1 MWMAMPIAMVVAAP
15 AVAGEMPLYQAAPAW
30 VEKAS
35 VPPLSSFEGEPP
47 TMLLFDSQ
55 QRVEDGRLWSYA
67 DVATRAGSAE
77 ALAQLSSL
85 TLPWAPDKGD
95 LIIHEVSILRGDQV
109 IDALAGDKRFAVLRR
124 EENLEA
130 RQITGVLTATL
141 AVEGVQVGDIVR
153 LRYTTSMKDDALG
166 GHVQGAMGLFA
177 APLRMGQ
184 GRLRVQWYERSG
196 AKWKLLAK
204 DAVVKQQKKGGF
216 NELTVALPLVKQP
229 EMPEDAPLRY
239 RHPPLFELST
249 FASWAD
255 VSKTMAPLYATEGLI
270 APGSGLAGKLDRLKA
285 SGGSPRAKAAAALQ
299 LVQDSIRYL
308 AIGMNGG
315 NYVPQTPAQT
325 WTLRYGDCKAKT
337 LLLLAL
343 LRGMGIEAEPVL
355 ASSAMGDFVPERLPS
370 VAAFDHVLVRATIDG
385 ETLWMDGTG
394 SGARIDD
401 LGDTPPFGTV
411 LPVRTAGADLLP
423 IQTRANARPIIDI
436 AIEADESGSVRL
448 PSVFDA
454 VAVLRGPAASMIN
467 VALGQLDT
475 KQRADMVRG
484 FFMRQMGQSQFSDV
498 SVAMDAATATTTL
511 KAHGVT
517 ATPWRL
523 EDNRHRRSIGRGVND
538 ISFAPDRGR
547 LAWIDIPVATPPP
560 SGVRYRLKLR
570 LPDGGKGYVLEG
582 DQNVSQSIAGFTIK
596 RNVHLRD
603 GLLELDER
611 MDSTGVE
618 IAAAQVPD
626 ERDRLATA
634 QALAPRLIA
643 PVKPTFYWD
652 APYEV
657 LANWSQVKAGEQAFT
672 KAIAEDPE
680 EVSGYS
686 SRANFRWGVGDRK
699 KALADLDKAIAI
711 EPDVDLYLSRA
722 DRRFR
727 LGDVPGALADARM
740 ARQLDPSAIGAIN
753 AVATYLA
760 ESDKLDEA
768 LVMVDQRI
776 AIGGETRDAYRR
788 LKASL
793 LGTYGDAAKAVELLD
808 AHIAEKPGLTMLL
821 NERCWIKGTRDI
833 MLDSAL
839 KDCTRA
845 IETSTY
851 SVAALDSRAMVSF
864 RMGKYEDALQDLT
877 AVLDQVPGKDESQF
891 MRGIV
896 LHRLGRASDGDKDIA
911 IARRINPRIDA
922 DYARFGIKP

>member
-1 MWMAMPIAMVVAAP
+1 MWMAAPIALMVAAP
-15 AVAGEMPLYQAAPAW
+15 AVAGEVPLYQAAPAW

-35 VPPLSSFEGEPP
+35 VPPLSRFEGELP
-47 TMLLFDSQ
+47 MMMLFDIQ
-55 QRVEDGRLWSYA
+55 QRVEDGRLWRYA

-77 ALAQLSSL
+77 VLAQLSSL
-85 TLPWAPDKGD
+85 TLLWSPDKGD
-95 LIIHEVSILRGDQV
+95 LIIHEVSILRGDET
-109 IDALAGDKRFAVLRR
+109 IDALAGDKRFAILRR

-130 RQITGVLTATL
+130 RQINGILTATL
-141 AVEGVQVGDIVR
+141 AAEGVQVGDIVR
-153 LRYTTSMKDDALG
+153 VRYTTTMKDEALA
-166 GHVQGAMGLFA
+166 GHVQGEMPLFA

-184 GRLRVQWYERSG
+184 GRLRVQWDERSG

-270 APGSGLAGKLDRLKA
+270 APGSGLAGELDKLKA

-355 ASSAMGDFVPERLPS
+355 ASSSMGDFVPERLPS

-401 LGDTPPFGTV
+401 LADTPPFGTV
-411 LPVRTAGADLLP
+411 LPVRTVGADLLP

-436 AIEADESGSVRL
+436 TIEADESGSIRL

-517 ATPWRL
+517 TTPWRL

-547 LAWIDIPVATPPP
+547 PAWIDIPVATPPP

-582 DQNVSQSIAGFTIK
+582 DQNVSQSIAAFTIK
-596 RNVHLRD
+596 RNVQLRD

-643 PVKPTFYWD
+643 PAKPTFYWD

-740 ARQLDPSAIGAIN
+740 ARQLDPSAFGAIN
-753 AVATYLA
+753 AVTTYLA
-760 ESDKLDEA
+760 ESGKLDEA

-788 LKASL
+788 LKTSL
-793 LGTYGDAAKAVELLD
+793 LGTYSDAAKAVELLD

-821 NERCWIKGTRDI
+821 NERCWIKGTRNI

>member
-1 MWMAMPIAMVVAAP
+1 MWMAAPIALMVAAS
-15 AVAGEMPLYQAAPAW
+15 AVAGEAPLYQAAPAW

-35 VPPLSSFEGEPP
+35 VPPLSRFEGEPP

-130 RQITGVLTATL
+130 RQITGILTATL

-184 GRLRVQWYERSG
+184 GQLRVQWDERSG

-204 DAVVKQQKKGGF
+204 DAVIKQQKKGGF

-270 APGSGLAGKLDRLKA
+270 APGSGLAGELEKLKA

-355 ASSAMGDFVPERLPS
+355 ASSSMGDFVPERLPS

-436 AIEADESGSVRL
+436 AIEADESGSIRL
-448 PSVFDA
+448 PSVFDV
-454 VAVLRGPAASMIN
+454 VAVLRGPAAAMIN

-498 SVAMDAATATTTL
+498 SVAMDAGSATTTL

-517 ATPWRL
+517 TTPWRL
-523 EDNRHRRSIGRGVND
+523 EDNRYRRRMGRGVDD
-538 ISFAPDRGR
+538 IGFAPDRGR
-547 LAWIDIPVATPPP
+547 PAWVDVPVATPVPA
-560 SGVRYRLKLR
+560 GVRYRLKVR
-570 LPDGGKGYVLEG
+570 LPDGGKDYVLEG

-596 RNVHLRD
+596 RIVQLRD
-603 GLLELDER
+603 GVLELDER
-611 MDSTGVE
+611 MDSTGIE
-618 IAAAQVPD
+618 IPAAQVPD

-634 QALAPRLIA
+634 KALAPRLIA
-643 PVKPTFYWD
+643 PAKPTFYWD
-652 APYEV
+652 VPYDV
-657 LANWSQVKAGEQAFT
+657 MANWSQVKAGERAFT
-672 KAIAEDPE
+672 KAIAEKPD

-686 SRANFRWGVGDRK
+686 SRANFRWGIGDRK
-699 KALADLDKAIAI
+699 GALADLDKAIAI
-711 EPDVDLYLSRA
+711 EPNVDLYVKRA
-722 DRRFR
+722 DRRFKS
-727 LGDVPGALADARM
+727 GDLPGALADART
-740 ARQLDPSAIGAIN
+740 ARQLDPSSIEAIE

-776 AIGGETRDAYRR
+776 IIGGETRDAYRR
-788 LKASL
+788 LKANL

-808 AHIAEKPGLTMLL
+808 AHIAEKPGMSSLL
-821 NERCWIKGTRDI
+821 NQRCWIKGTRNM
-833 MLDSAL
+833 MLDTAL

-845 IETSTY
+845 IELSTTT
-851 SVAALDSRAMVSF
+851 VAALDSRAMVWF
-864 RMGKYEDALQDLT
+864 RQGEYHNALEDLD
-877 AVLDQVPGKDESQF
+877 AVIDQGPGQEQSLF
-891 MRGIV
+891 MRGIA
-896 LHRLGRASDGDKDIA
+896 LHKLGRGGEGDKDIA
-911 IARRINPRIDA
+911 KARRLNPRIDA